1 MRKREAAVIKRIE
14 VGLASASLRRTY
26 DEVTVRPV
34 GLSVLIQELIRR
46 ESRDDPAKY
55 KTYMTQEKEKENT
68 TKPKNPPTANVVR
81 LQDVLDAKGSSPT
94 SAEVNVA
101 NQSQGKGNTAKGAKR
116 NRVRNNRAQ
125 QTGATAG
132 DKEEG
137 PGQGRR
143 SNWRPPLKCWKC
155 GMEGHMRWTCQ
166 KATPEDVAAW
176 REDARQYQDSLQSS
190 EGGAT
195 GKRPR
200 GNAKSIPEKP
210 GGGGADQPA
219 QNQPPTE
226 N

>member
-1 MRKREAAVIKRIE
+1 
-14 VGLASASLRRTY
+14 
-26 DEVTVRPV
+26 
-34 GLSVLIQELIRR
+34 
-46 ESRDDPAKY
+46 
-55 KTYMTQEKEKENT
+55 MTQEKEKENT

-176 REDARQYQDSLQSS
+176 REDARQYQDSLQSN